1 MPVQLKLQISSYQR
15 LRKEAIE
22 GLHQSVGGLIND
34 QGERPGTPAQRESKA
49 SNQSPQTGHIDQDLD
64 TMPAGSGKA
73 GKQSEAVITETHRHR
88 AEAQVDPDTAHD
100 SAEVETFSERD
111 HSADRRIEH
120 NIERFNMGIR
130 DAIEHSREFGNGN
143 ELDVSSDVANSW
155 DAHTAASH
163 GGLQRGPLNGT
174 GLENNVLDCV
184 VKRATLSP
192 DTESQDEWSI
202 RREFSLRPAK
212 KIDYVYEEP
221 DDMFEEE
228 NA

>member
-130 DAIEHSREFGNGN
+130 DAIEHSR
-143 ELDVSSDVANSW
+143 VR
-155 DAHTAASH
+155 
-163 GGLQRGPLNGT
+163 QR
-174 GLENNVLDCV
+174 
-184 VKRATLSP
+184 KRIGC
-192 DTESQDEWSI
+192 QFR
-202 RREFSLRPAK
+202 RREFLGCPHCCISWRIAAWTLKWNRPG
-212 KIDYVYEEP
+212 EQCFRLCCQEGHLEP
-221 DDMFEEE
+221 
-228 NA
+228 